1 MFGVVPKSIWQKMNP
16 ADSNNL
22 IEMSSPL
29 LTKTIED
36 KRYLWLE
43 GTNQYVVLEHEAFS
57 VVEKL
62 INGVLPKTI
71 AIHLETTLLVPF
83 EAALNF
89 VKELEERV
97 LNSSITVQEKSII
110 ELSKVTIPDKFKVI
124 TTYRVNNTL
133 IKVSY
138 KGDLEASYIHPKF
151 AHLETETADKETDFE
166 VFTANDKIYLAINNK
181 VKYGWSKEEIH
192 YFQGKFSMEFI
203 QAMYHKEES
212 EWMGVFH
219 ASAVSNQQKAVLFLG
234 DSGNGK
240 STSLALL
247 QKHGF
252 QCLADDFVPVA
263 AKNKEVY
270 HFPAAISVKNSSLQ
284 TLAPLYPLLNDT
296 KEYHL
301 IRLNKRVRYLPPNYT
316 DTQTHL
322 ACKDLVF
329 IKYQKDVALSFSKIS
344 KQKAFEQLV
353 PDSWLS
359 PKKENAATF
368 LEWFATLNCYQIT
381 YSETNE
387 MVASVTKI
395 FNDDV

>member
-22 IEMSSPL
+22 IEMSSQL

-36 KRYLWLE
+36 KRCLWLE
-43 GTNQYVVLEHEAFS
+43 GTNQYVVLEHEAFT
-57 VVEKL
+57 VVAKL

-110 ELSKVTIPDKFKVI
+110 ELSKVTIPDNFKII
-124 TTYRVNNTL
+124 TTYRVNSTL

-203 QAMYHKEES
+203 QAMYHKEEC

-263 AKNKEVY
+263 ATNKEVY

-301 IRLNKRVRYLPPNYT
+301 KRLNKRVRYLPPNYT
-316 DTQTHL
+316 DFQTHL

>member
-1 MFGVVPKSIWQKMNP
+1 
-16 ADSNNL
+16 
-22 IEMSSPL
+22 MSSPL
-29 LTKTIED
+29 LTKTIEY

-43 GTNQYVVLEHEAFS
+43 GTNQYVVLEHEAYS
-57 VVEKL
+57 GVEKL
-62 INGVLPKTI
+62 INGELAKTI
-71 AIHLETTLLVPF
+71 AIHLETTLSVPF
-83 EAALNF
+83 EAALKF
-89 VKELEERV
+89 VKELKERV

-110 ELSKVTIPDKFKVI
+110 ELSKVTIPSNFEII
-124 TTYRVNNTL
+124 TTYRVNSTL

-151 AHLETETADKETDFE
+151 AHLETETADKEIDFK

-263 AKNKEVY
+263 ATNKEVY

-301 IRLNKRVRYLPPNYT
+301 KRLNKRVRYLPPNYT

-381 YSETNE
+381 YSQTNE
-387 MVASVTKI
+387 MVASVSKI
-395 FNDDV
+395 FNNDV

>member
-43 GTNQYVVLEHEAFS
+43 GTNQYVVLEHEAFT

-151 AHLETETADKETDFE
+151 AHLETETADKEIDFK

-263 AKNKEVY
+263 ATNKEVY

-301 IRLNKRVRYLPPNYT
+301 KRLNKRVRYLPPNYT
-316 DTQTHL
+316 NTQTHL

-381 YSETNE
+381 YSQTNE
-387 MVASVTKI
+387 MVASVSKI
-395 FNDDV
+395 FNNDV

>member
-1 MFGVVPKSIWQKMNP
+1 
-16 ADSNNL
+16 
-22 IEMSSPL
+22 MSSPL

-43 GTNQYVVLEHEAFS
+43 GTNQYVVLEHEAFT

-71 AIHLETTLLVPF
+71 AIHLETTLSVPF

-97 LNSSITVQEKSII
+97 LNSSITVQEKSVI
-110 ELSKVTIPDKFKVI
+110 ELSKVTIPDNFKII

-151 AHLETETADKETDFE
+151 AHLETETANKEIDFK

-181 VKYGWSKEEIH
+181 VKFGWPKEEIH

-263 AKNKEVY
+263 ATNKEVY

-301 IRLNKRVRYLPPNYT
+301 KRLNKRVRYLPPNYT

-322 ACKDLVF
+322 AYKDLVF

-359 PKKENAATF
+359 PKKENATTF

-381 YSETNE
+381 YSQTNE

>member
-1 MFGVVPKSIWQKMNP
+1 MR
-16 ADSNNL
+16 
-22 IEMSSPL
+22 SSL
-29 LTKTIED
+29 LAKTIED
-36 KRYLWLE
+36 KKYFWLE
-43 GTNQYVVLEHEAFS
+43 ETNQYVVLEHEAFT

-62 INGVLPKTI
+62 IKGVLPKTI
-71 AIHLETTLLVPF
+71 ATDLETTLSVPF
-83 EAALNF
+83 KAALKF
-89 VKELEERV
+89 VKELENQI
-97 LNSSITVQEKSII
+97 LKSPTPDQDKSINN
-110 ELSKVTIPDKFKVI
+110 LSKVIIPSNFEVT
-124 TTYRVNNTL
+124 TTYQVNNKL

-138 KGDLEASYIHPKF
+138 KSDIEASYIHPKF
-151 AHLETETADKETDFE
+151 AHLETETSNKEIDFKI
-166 VFTANDKIYLAINNK
+166 FIAKDKIYLAINNK
-181 VKYGWSKEEIH
+181 VSYGWPKEEIH

-252 QCLADDFVPVA
+252 QCMADDFVPVA
-263 AKNKEVY
+263 ATNKEVY

-284 TLAPLYPLLNDT
+284 TLAPLYPLLTNT

-301 IRLNKRVRYLPPNYT
+301 KRLNKRVRYLPPNYR
-316 DTQTHL
+316 DTQTNL
-322 ACKDLVF
+322 PCKDLVF
-329 IKYQKDVALSFSKIS
+329 IKYQKEVALSFSKIS
-344 KQKAFEQLV
+344 KQTAFEQLV

-359 PKKENAATF
+359 PKKENATTF

-381 YSETNE
+381 YSQTNE
-387 MVASVTKI
+387 MVASVTKL
-395 FNDDV
+395 FNDRL

>member
-1 MFGVVPKSIWQKMNP
+1 
-16 ADSNNL
+16 
-22 IEMSSPL
+22 MSSPL

-43 GTNQYVVLEHEAFS
+43 ETNQYVVLEHEAFA

-71 AIHLETTLLVPF
+71 AIHLETTLSVPF

-110 ELSKVTIPDKFKVI
+110 ELSKVTIPDNFKII
-124 TTYRVNNTL
+124 TTYRVNSTL

-151 AHLETETADKETDFE
+151 AHLETETANKEIDFK
-166 VFTANDKIYLAINNK
+166 VFMANDKIYLAINNK

-203 QAMYHKEES
+203 QAIYHKEES

-263 AKNKEVY
+263 ATNKEVY

-301 IRLNKRVRYLPPNYT
+301 KRLNKRVRYLPPNYT
-316 DTQTHL
+316 DFQTHL

-359 PKKENAATF
+359 PKKENATTF

-381 YSETNE
+381 YSQTNE

>member
-1 MFGVVPKSIWQKMNP
+1 
-16 ADSNNL
+16 
-22 IEMSSPL
+22 MSSPL
-29 LTKTIED
+29 LAKTIED

-43 GTNQYVVLEHEAFS
+43 GTNQYVVLEHEAFT
-57 VVEKL
+57 VAEKL

-71 AIHLETTLLVPF
+71 AIHLETTLAVPF
-83 EAALNF
+83 EAALKF
-89 VKELEERV
+89 VKDLEERV
-97 LNSSITVQEKSII
+97 LKPSKGGQEKII
-110 ELSKVTIPDKFKVI
+110 NDLSKVTIPSNFEMI

-138 KGDLEASYIHPKF
+138 NSALEASYIHPKF
-151 AHLETETADKETDFE
+151 THLETEISNKEIDFK
-166 VFTANDKIYLAINNK
+166 VFIANDKIYLAINNK
-181 VKYGWSKEEIH
+181 VSYEWPKEEIH

-219 ASAVSNQQKAVLFLG
+219 ASAVSNQKKAVLFLG

-252 QCLADDFVPVA
+252 QCMADDFVPVA

-284 TLAPLYPLLNDT
+284 TLVPLYPILNDT

-301 IRLNKRVRYLPPNYT
+301 KRLNKRVRYLPPNYT

-359 PKKENAATF
+359 PKKENATTF

-381 YSETNE
+381 YSQTNE

-395 FNDDV
+395 FNNDV

>member
-1 MFGVVPKSIWQKMNP
+1 MR
-16 ADSNNL
+16 
-22 IEMSSPL
+22 SSL
-29 LTKTIED
+29 LAKTIED
-36 KRYLWLE
+36 KKYFWLE
-43 GTNQYVVLEHEAFS
+43 ETNQYVVLEHEAFT

-62 INGVLPKTI
+62 IKGVLPKTI
-71 AIHLETTLLVPF
+71 ATDLETTLSVPF
-83 EAALNF
+83 KAALKF
-89 VKELEERV
+89 VKELENQI
-97 LNSSITVQEKSII
+97 LKSPTPDQDKSINN
-110 ELSKVTIPDKFKVI
+110 LSKVIIPSNFEVT
-124 TTYRVNNTL
+124 TTYQVNNKL

-138 KGDLEASYIHPKF
+138 KSDIEASYIHPKF
-151 AHLETETADKETDFE
+151 AHLETETSNKEIDFKI
-166 VFTANDKIYLAINNK
+166 FIAKDKIYLAINNK
-181 VKYGWSKEEIH
+181 VSYGWPKEEIH

-263 AKNKEVY
+263 ATNKEVY

-301 IRLNKRVRYLPPNYT
+301 KRLNKRVRYLPPNYT

-381 YSETNE
+381 YSQTNE
-387 MVASVTKI
+387 MVASVSKI
-395 FNDDV
+395 FNNDV

>member
-1 MFGVVPKSIWQKMNP
+1 
-16 ADSNNL
+16 
-22 IEMSSPL
+22 MSSSL
-29 LTKTIED
+29 LSKTIED

-43 GTNQYVVLEHEAFS
+43 RTNQYVVLEQEAFK
-57 VVEKL
+57 VAEKL
-62 INGVLPKTI
+62 IKGEIPETI
-71 AIHLETTLLVPF
+71 ATHLETTLSVPF
-83 EAALNF
+83 EAALKF
-89 VKELEERV
+89 VKELEDQI
-97 LNSSITVQEKSII
+97 LNSSTKGQEKSINY
-110 ELSKVTIPDKFKVI
+110 LSKTTIPSDFEI
-124 TTYRVNNTL
+124 TTTYQVNNTL

-138 KGDLEASYIHPKF
+138 KSDVEASYIHPKF
-151 AHLETETADKETDFE
+151 AHLETDKLNKVTDFK
-166 VFTANDKIYLAINNK
+166 VFITHDKIYLAINNK
-181 VKYGWSKEEIH
+181 VKYGWPKEEIH

-203 QAMYHKEES
+203 QAMYDKEES

-252 QCLADDFVPVA
+252 QCMADDFVPIA
-263 AKNKEVY
+263 ATNKEVY

-284 TLAPLYPLLNDT
+284 TLAPLYPILNDT

-301 IRLNKRVRYLPPNYT
+301 KRLNKRVRYLPPNYT

-329 IKYQKDVALSFSKIS
+329 IKYQKDAALSFSKIC

-359 PKKENAATF
+359 SKKENATSF
-368 LEWFATLNCYQIT
+368 LEWFASLNCYQIT
-381 YSETNE
+381 YSQTNE
-387 MVASVTKI
+387 MVASVSKI
-395 FNDDV
+395 FNNDV

>member
-62 INGVLPKTI
+62 INRVLPKTI
-71 AIHLETTLLVPF
+71 AIHLETTLSVPF
-83 EAALNF
+83 EAALKF

-110 ELSKVTIPDKFKVI
+110 ELSKVTIPSNFEII
-124 TTYRVNNTL
+124 TTYRVNSTL

-151 AHLETETADKETDFE
+151 AHLETETADKEIDFK
-166 VFTANDKIYLAINNK
+166 VFTANDKVYLAINNK

-270 HFPAAISVKNSSLQ
+270 HFPAAISVKNSSLK

-301 IRLNKRVRYLPPNYT
+301 KRLNKRVRYLPPNYT

-381 YSETNE
+381 YSQTNE
-387 MVASVTKI
+387 MVASVSKI
-395 FNDDV
+395 FNNDV

>member
-62 INGVLPKTI
+62 INRVLPKTI
-71 AIHLETTLLVPF
+71 AIHLETTLSVPF
-83 EAALNF
+83 EAALKF

-110 ELSKVTIPDKFKVI
+110 ELSKVTIPSNFEII
-124 TTYRVNNTL
+124 TTYRVNSTL

-151 AHLETETADKETDFE
+151 AHLETETVDKEIDFK
-166 VFTANDKIYLAINNK
+166 VFTANDKVYLAINNK

-263 AKNKEVY
+263 ATNKEVY

-301 IRLNKRVRYLPPNYT
+301 KRLNKRVRYLPPNYT

-381 YSETNE
+381 YSQTNE

>member
-1 MFGVVPKSIWQKMNP
+1 
-16 ADSNNL
+16 
-22 IEMSSPL
+22 MSSPL

-43 GTNQYVVLEHEAFS
+43 GTNQYVVLEHEAFT
-57 VVEKL
+57 VVNKL
-62 INGVLPKTI
+62 INGVLTKTI
-71 AIHLETTLLVPF
+71 AIHLETTLSVPF
-83 EAALNF
+83 EEALKF

-110 ELSKVTIPDKFKVI
+110 ELSKVIIPDNFKII
-124 TTYRVNNTL
+124 TTYKAHNTF

-138 KGDLEASYIHPKF
+138 KSDLEASHIHPKF
-151 AHLETETADKETDFE
+151 AHLETETANKEIDFK

-181 VKYGWSKEEIH
+181 VKHGWPKEEIH

-263 AKNKEVY
+263 ATNKEVY

-301 IRLNKRVRYLPPNYT
+301 KRLNKRVRYLPPNYT

-322 ACKDLVF
+322 ACRDLVF

-381 YSETNE
+381 YSQTNE

>member
-1 MFGVVPKSIWQKMNP
+1 MR
-16 ADSNNL
+16 
-22 IEMSSPL
+22 SSL
-29 LTKTIED
+29 LAKTIED
-36 KRYLWLE
+36 KKYFWLE
-43 GTNQYVVLEHEAFS
+43 ETNQYVVLEHEAFT

-71 AIHLETTLLVPF
+71 AIHLETTLEVPF
-83 EAALNF
+83 EAALKF
-89 VKELEERV
+89 VKELEELV
-97 LNSSITVQEKSII
+97 LKPSIVSQEKSIND
-110 ELSKVTIPDKFKVI
+110 LSKVTIPSNFEII

-138 KGDLEASYIHPKF
+138 NSALEASYIHPKF
-151 AHLETETADKETDFE
+151 AHLETEISNKEIDFK
-166 VFTANDKIYLAINNK
+166 VFIAKDKIYLVINNK
-181 VKYGWSKEEIH
+181 VSYGWPKEEIH

-252 QCLADDFVPVA
+252 QCMADDFVPVA
-263 AKNKEVY
+263 ATNKEVY

-301 IRLNKRVRYLPPNYT
+301 KRLNKRVRYLPPNYT
-316 DTQTHL
+316 DIQTHL

-329 IKYQKDVALSFSKIS
+329 IKYQKDVALSFSKMS
-344 KQKAFEQLV
+344 KQTAFEQLV

-359 PKKENAATF
+359 PKKENATTF

-381 YSETNE
+381 YSQTNE

-395 FNDDV
+395 FNDNV

>member
-1 MFGVVPKSIWQKMNP
+1 MR
-16 ADSNNL
+16 
-22 IEMSSPL
+22 SSL
-29 LTKTIED
+29 LAKTIED
-36 KRYLWLE
+36 KKYFWLE
-43 GTNQYVVLEHEAFS
+43 ETNQYVVLEHEAFT

-71 AIHLETTLLVPF
+71 AIHLETTLAVPF
-83 EAALNF
+83 EAALKF

-97 LNSSITVQEKSII
+97 LKPSIVSQEKSIND
-110 ELSKVTIPDKFKVI
+110 LSKVTIPSNFEII

-138 KGDLEASYIHPKF
+138 NSALEASYIHPKF
-151 AHLETETADKETDFE
+151 AHLETEISNKEIDFK
-166 VFTANDKIYLAINNK
+166 VFIAKDKIYLVINNK
-181 VKYGWSKEEIH
+181 VSYGWPKEEIH

-252 QCLADDFVPVA
+252 QCMADDFVPVA
-263 AKNKEVY
+263 ATNKEVY

-284 TLAPLYPLLNDT
+284 TLAPLYPILNDT

-301 IRLNKRVRYLPPNYT
+301 KRLNKRVRYLPPNYT

-329 IKYQKDVALSFSKIS
+329 IKYQKDVALSFSKMS
-344 KQKAFEQLV
+344 KQTAFEQLV

-359 PKKENAATF
+359 PKKENATTF

-381 YSETNE
+381 YSQTNE

-395 FNDDV
+395 FNDNV

>member
-62 INGVLPKTI
+62 INRVLPKTI

-263 AKNKEVY
+263 ATNKEVY

-301 IRLNKRVRYLPPNYT
+301 KRLNKRVRYLPPNYT

>member
-1 MFGVVPKSIWQKMNP
+1 
-16 ADSNNL
+16 
-22 IEMSSPL
+22 MSSPL

-43 GTNQYVVLEHEAFS
+43 GTNQYVVLEHEAFT

-71 AIHLETTLLVPF
+71 ATHLETTLAVPF
-83 EAALNF
+83 EAALKF
-89 VKELEERV
+89 VKDLEERV
-97 LNSSITVQEKSII
+97 LKPSKGGQEKII
-110 ELSKVTIPDKFKVI
+110 NDLSKVTIPSNFEMI

-138 KGDLEASYIHPKF
+138 NSALEASYIHPKF
-151 AHLETETADKETDFE
+151 AHLETEISNKEIDFK
-166 VFTANDKIYLAINNK
+166 VFIANDKIYLAINNK
-181 VKYGWSKEEIH
+181 VSYEWPKEEIH

-219 ASAVSNQQKAVLFLG
+219 ASAVSNQKKAVLFLG

-252 QCLADDFVPVA
+252 QCMADDFVPVA

-284 TLAPLYPLLNDT
+284 TLVPLYPILNDT

-301 IRLNKRVRYLPPNYT
+301 KRLNKRVRYLPPNYT

-359 PKKENAATF
+359 PKKENATTF

-381 YSETNE
+381 YSQTNE

-395 FNDDV
+395 FNNDV

>member
-43 GTNQYVVLEHEAFS
+43 GTNQYVVLEHKAFT

-263 AKNKEVY
+263 ATNKEVY

-381 YSETNE
+381 YSQTNE

>member
-1 MFGVVPKSIWQKMNP
+1 
-16 ADSNNL
+16 
-22 IEMSSPL
+22 MSSSL
-29 LTKTIED
+29 LSKTIED

-43 GTNQYVVLEHEAFS
+43 RTNQYVVLEQEAFI
-57 VVEKL
+57 VAEKL
-62 INGVLPKTI
+62 IKGETPKTI
-71 AIHLETTLLVPF
+71 ATHLETTLSVPF
-83 EAALNF
+83 EAALKF
-89 VKELEERV
+89 IKELEDQI
-97 LNSSITVQEKSII
+97 LNSSISGQEKSINC
-110 ELSKVTIPDKFKVI
+110 LSNITIPSDFEI
-124 TTYRVNNTL
+124 TTTYQVNNTL

-138 KGDLEASYIHPKF
+138 KSDVEASYIHPKF
-151 AHLETETADKETDFE
+151 AHLETETANKEIDFK

-181 VKYGWSKEEIH
+181 VKFGWPKEEIH

-252 QCLADDFVPVA
+252 QCMADDFVPVA
-263 AKNKEVY
+263 ATNKEVY

-301 IRLNKRVRYLPPNYT
+301 KRLNKRVRYLPPNYT
-316 DTQTHL
+316 DTQTHI

-359 PKKENAATF
+359 PKKENATTF

-381 YSETNE
+381 YSQTNE
-387 MVASVTKI
+387 MVASVSKI
-395 FNDDV
+395 FNNDV

>member
-1 MFGVVPKSIWQKMNP
+1 
-16 ADSNNL
+16 
-22 IEMSSPL
+22 MSSPL

-36 KRYLWLE
+36 KRCLWLE
-43 GTNQYVVLEHEAFS
+43 GTNQYVVLEYEAFT

-71 AIHLETTLLVPF
+71 AIHLETTLSVPF

-97 LNSSITVQEKSII
+97 LKSPTPDQDKSINN
-110 ELSKVTIPDKFKVI
+110 LSKVIIPSNFEVT
-124 TTYRVNNTL
+124 TTYQVNNKL

-138 KGDLEASYIHPKF
+138 NSALEASYIHPKF
-151 AHLETETADKETDFE
+151 AHLETEISNKEIDFK
-166 VFTANDKIYLAINNK
+166 VFIAKDKIYLAINNK
-181 VKYGWSKEEIH
+181 VKYGWPKEEIH

-203 QAMYHKEES
+203 QTMYHKEES

-252 QCLADDFVPVA
+252 QCMADDFVPVA
-263 AKNKEVY
+263 ASNKEVY
-270 HFPAAISVKNSSLQ
+270 YFPAAISVKNTSLK
-284 TLAPLYPLLNDT
+284 TLAPLYPILNDT
-296 KEYHL
+296 KEHHL
-301 IRLNKRVRYLPPNYT
+301 KRLNKRVRYLPPNYT

-322 ACKDLVF
+322 PCKDLVF

-344 KQKAFEQLV
+344 KQTAFEQLV

-359 PKKENAATF
+359 PKKENATTF
-368 LEWFATLNCYQIT
+368 LEWFARLNCYQIT
-381 YSETNE
+381 YSQTNE
-387 MVASVTKI
+387 MVASVSKI
-395 FNDDV
+395 FNNDV

>member
-1 MFGVVPKSIWQKMNP
+1 
-16 ADSNNL
+16 
-22 IEMSSPL
+22 MSSPL

-43 GTNQYVVLEHEAFS
+43 GTNQYVVLEHEAYS
-57 VVEKL
+57 GVEKL
-62 INGVLPKTI
+62 INGELAKTI
-71 AIHLETTLLVPF
+71 AIHLETTLSVPF
-83 EAALNF
+83 EAALKF
-89 VKELEERV
+89 VKELKERV

-110 ELSKVTIPDKFKVI
+110 ELSKVTIPSNFEII
-124 TTYRVNNTL
+124 TTYRVNSTL

-151 AHLETETADKETDFE
+151 AHLETETADKEIDFK

-263 AKNKEVY
+263 ATNKEVY

-284 TLAPLYPLLNDT
+284 TLAPLYPILNDT

-301 IRLNKRVRYLPPNYT
+301 KRLNKRVRYLPPNYT

-381 YSETNE
+381 YSQTNE
-387 MVASVTKI
+387 MVASVSKI
-395 FNDDV
+395 FNNDV

>member
-1 MFGVVPKSIWQKMNP
+1 
-16 ADSNNL
+16 
-22 IEMSSPL
+22 MSSPL
-29 LTKTIED
+29 LTKTIEN

-43 GTNQYVVLEHEAFS
+43 GTNQYVVLEHEAFN

-62 INGVLPKTI
+62 IKGVLPKTI
-71 AIHLETTLLVPF
+71 ATDLETTLSVPF
-83 EAALNF
+83 KAALKF
-89 VKELEERV
+89 VKELEERF
-97 LNSSITVQEKSII
+97 LKSPTRGQEKSIND
-110 ELSKVTIPDKFKVI
+110 LSKVTIPDNFKI
-124 TTYRVNNTL
+124 TTTYQVNNTL

-138 KGDLEASYIHPKF
+138 KSDLEASYIHPKF
-151 AHLETETADKETDFE
+151 AHLETETSNKETDFK
-166 VFTANDKIYLAINNK
+166 VFIANDKIYLAIKSK
-181 VKYGWSKEEIH
+181 VSYGWSKEEIH
-192 YFQGKFSMEFI
+192 FFQGKFSMEFI

-219 ASAVSNQQKAVLFLG
+219 ASAVSNKQKAVLFLG

-252 QCLADDFVPVA
+252 QCMADDFVPIA
-263 AKNKEVY
+263 ATNKEVY

-284 TLAPLYPLLNDT
+284 TLAPLYPLLTDT

-301 IRLNKRVRYLPPNYT
+301 KRLNKRVRYLPPNYT

-329 IKYQKDVALSFSKIS
+329 IKYRKGVALSFTKIS

-359 PKKENAATF
+359 PKKENATTF

-381 YSETNE
+381 YSQTNE
-387 MVASVTKI
+387 MVASVSKI
-395 FNDDV
+395 FNDDL

>member
-1 MFGVVPKSIWQKMNP
+1 
-16 ADSNNL
+16 
-22 IEMSSPL
+22 MSSPL

-43 GTNQYVVLEHEAFS
+43 GTNQYVVLEHEAFT

-71 AIHLETTLLVPF
+71 ATDLETTLSVPF
-83 EAALNF
+83 EAALKF
-89 VKELEERV
+89 VKELKERV

-110 ELSKVTIPDKFKVI
+110 ELSKVTIPSNFEII
-124 TTYRVNNTL
+124 TTYRVNSTL

-151 AHLETETADKETDFE
+151 AHLETEISNKEIDFK
-166 VFTANDKIYLAINNK
+166 VFIANDKIYLAINNK
-181 VKYGWSKEEIH
+181 VSYEWPKEEIH

-263 AKNKEVY
+263 ATNKEVY

-301 IRLNKRVRYLPPNYT
+301 KRLNKRVRYLPPNYT
-316 DTQTHL
+316 DFQTHL

-381 YSETNE
+381 YSQTNE
-387 MVASVTKI
+387 MVASVSKI
-395 FNDDV
+395 FNNDV

>member
-1 MFGVVPKSIWQKMNP
+1 
-16 ADSNNL
+16 
-22 IEMSSPL
+22 MSSPL

-36 KRYLWLE
+36 KRCLWLE
-43 GTNQYVVLEHEAFS
+43 RTNQYVVLEYEAFT

-71 AIHLETTLLVPF
+71 AIHLETTLSVPF

-97 LNSSITVQEKSII
+97 LKSPTPDQDKSINN
-110 ELSKVTIPDKFKVI
+110 LSKVIIPSNFEVT
-124 TTYRVNNTL
+124 TTYQVNNKL

-138 KGDLEASYIHPKF
+138 NSALEASYIHPKF
-151 AHLETETADKETDFE
+151 AHLETEISNKEIDFK
-166 VFTANDKIYLAINNK
+166 VFIAKDKIYLAINNK
-181 VKYGWSKEEIH
+181 VKYGWPKEEIH

-203 QAMYHKEES
+203 QTMYHKEES

-252 QCLADDFVPVA
+252 QCMADDFVPVA
-263 AKNKEVY
+263 ASNKEVY
-270 HFPAAISVKNSSLQ
+270 YFPAAISVKNTSLK
-284 TLAPLYPLLNDT
+284 TLAPLYPILNDT
-296 KEYHL
+296 KEHHL
-301 IRLNKRVRYLPPNYT
+301 KRLNKRVRYLPPNYT

-322 ACKDLVF
+322 PCKDLVF

-344 KQKAFEQLV
+344 KQTAFEQLV

-359 PKKENAATF
+359 PKKENATTF
-368 LEWFATLNCYQIT
+368 LEWFARLNCYQIT
-381 YSETNE
+381 YSQTNE
-387 MVASVTKI
+387 MVASVSKI
-395 FNDDV
+395 FNNDV

>member
-43 GTNQYVVLEHEAFS
+43 GTNQYVVLEHEAFT

-263 AKNKEVY
+263 ATNKEVY

-301 IRLNKRVRYLPPNYT
+301 KRLNKRVRYLPPNYT

>member
-43 GTNQYVVLEHEAFS
+43 GTNQYVVLEHEAYS

-62 INGVLPKTI
+62 INGELAKTI
-71 AIHLETTLLVPF
+71 AIHLETTLSVPF
-83 EAALNF
+83 EAALKF

-151 AHLETETADKETDFE
+151 AHLETETADKEIDFK

-263 AKNKEVY
+263 ATNKEVY

-301 IRLNKRVRYLPPNYT
+301 KRLNKRVRYLPPNYT

-381 YSETNE
+381 YSQTNE

>member
-62 INGVLPKTI
+62 INRVLPKTI

-151 AHLETETADKETDFE
+151 AHLETETADKEIDFK

-301 IRLNKRVRYLPPNYT
+301 KRLNKRVRYLSPNYT

-368 LEWFATLNCYQIT
+368 LVWFATLNCYQIT
-381 YSETNE
+381 YSQTNE